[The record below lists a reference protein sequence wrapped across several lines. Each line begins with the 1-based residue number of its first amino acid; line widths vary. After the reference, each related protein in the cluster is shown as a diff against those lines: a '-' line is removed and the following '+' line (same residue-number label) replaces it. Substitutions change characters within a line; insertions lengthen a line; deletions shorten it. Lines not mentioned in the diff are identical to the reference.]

1 MIERYKHHG
10 QIVSVQSH
18 LRGTH
23 TDHCLCFQGCVH
35 FKPLKDN
42 NCEIAQANYKNCV
55 KFGTVQPVYECPK
68 FQSAP
73 KDLQNG

>member
-1 MIERYKHHG
+1 MIEKYKHHG

-18 LRGTH
+18 LIGTH

-35 FKPLKDN
+35 FRPLKGD
-42 NCEIAQANYKNCV
+42 NCEIAQANYENCV

-68 FQSAP
+68 FEFELKAKP
-73 KDLQNG
+73 